1 MKAGRKDITLSLIS
15 DDDVRR
21 SLEKIFPESIIL
33 DRAFKIVSISP
44 NISETLGF
52 DPEELKCQS
61 VSIISHEP
69 HLQVQLE
76 DRLKAG
82 FFEGYEIE
90 LNTREEKKILFS
102 ISGFYLG
109 LIANIQDLIVLKLK
123 NLDEISFLNTLL
135 EAKSSE
141 LDLFVYRSAH
151 NLRGPL
157 ATIQGLINLGKMCED
172 VEEFKFLIN
181 QMEVFTAKLDDIL
194 YHLRYFAFTN
204 RIQDFTCEQVSM
216 ASIFEKLG
224 SYVEEEGSTQA
235 LRFRYELSQP
245 ELMVE
250 NGELILSLL
259 KNIESF
265 FCHLP
270 RSTDSEIFVSS
281 LSNHTSHELAI
292 GIRGTSLLEKRY
304 EKIKAVD
311 FDYVDIMREP
321 EFTNLYL
328 AKKIVTKL
336 KGKISFTLLEPDEI
350 FLHII
355 LPVSQE
361 L

>member
-1 MKAGRKDITLSLIS
+1 MNTGQKDITLSLIS
-15 DDDVRR
+15 DGDIRS

-33 DRAFKIVSISP
+33 DSGFKIVAISQ
-44 NISETLGF
+44 IIAETLGF
-52 DPEELKCQS
+52 ESEELKNQPVSVMAQVGNLQEQLQS
-61 VSIISHEP
+61 
-69 HLQVQLE
+69 
-76 DRLKAG
+76 RLKAG
-82 FFEGYEIE
+82 FFEGLEVE
-90 LNTREEKKILFS
+90 LNTKEEKTVLFS

-123 NLDEISFLNTLL
+123 NLDEINFLNTLL

-141 LDLFVYRSAH
+141 LDQFVYRSAH

-157 ATIQGLINLGKMCED
+157 ATIQGLINLGKMCQD
-172 VEEFKFLIN
+172 VEEFKFLIT
-181 QMEVFTAKLDDIL
+181 QMDVFATKLDDIL

-204 RIQDFTCEQVSM
+204 QVQDFSTEKMSL
-216 ASIFEKLG
+216 AAIFEKLG
-224 SYVEEEGSTQA
+224 TYVEEEGSEQA
-235 LRFRYELSQP
+235 IRFRYELSQP
-245 ELMVE
+245 ETMVE

-270 RSTDSEIFVSS
+270 RSVNSEIFVSGLSS
-281 LSNHTSHELAI
+281 LSSHEMAI
-292 GIRGTSLLEKRY
+292 GIRGTTLLEKQY
-304 EKIKAVD
+304 EKIKAVN

-328 AKKIVTKL
+328 AKKIVSKL

-355 LPVSQE
+355 LPINN
-361 L
+361 